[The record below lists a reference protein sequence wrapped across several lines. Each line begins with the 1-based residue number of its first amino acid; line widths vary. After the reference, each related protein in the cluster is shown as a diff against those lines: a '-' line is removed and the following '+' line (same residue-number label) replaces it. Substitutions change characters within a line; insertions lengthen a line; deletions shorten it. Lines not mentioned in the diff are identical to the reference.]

1 MQTLL
6 QDLRFGARMLFKNP
20 GFTLVAIITLA
31 LGIGA
36 NTTIFSV
43 INSLLLKPIPF
54 PDADQLALVWEAQ
67 ANDPKDR
74 NIVSAPNFWDWRW
87 QNDVFENM
95 AILDSGGKGYDLSG
109 GGEPESVSGVRVS
122 ADFFDVLGVKPRL
135 GRGFL
140 PEEETPGKQRVVV
153 LSDGLWRNRY
163 GADPALV
170 GQTIPIDGEDFT
182 VIGVMPPDF
191 QFQFWSGPRQLW
203 VPISYTVGDH
213 DRGSHSFVAIARL
226 KSDVTFAQ

>member
-1 MQTLL
+1 MQKLV
-6 QDLRFGARMLFKNP
+6 QDLRYGLRMMFRNP

-31 LGIGA
+31 LGVGA

-43 INSLLLKPIPF
+43 VNAILLKPIPF
-54 PDADQLALVWEAQ
+54 PEPDRLVMIWDQHVQ
-67 ANDPKDR
+67 QPDNF
-74 NIVSAPNFWDWRW
+74 NIVSAPNFIDWQQ
-87 QNDVFENM
+87 QNDVFESM
-95 AILDSGGKGYDLSG
+95 AMFDSAGNGYNLTG

-122 ADFFDVLGVKPRL
+122 ASFFDVLGVKPRL

-140 PEEETPGKQRVVV
+140 PEEETPGKHRVVV

-170 GQTIPIDGEDFT
+170 GKTIPIDGEDFT
-182 VIGVMPPDF
+182 VVGVMPPDF

-203 VPISYTVGDH
+203 VPISYTTGDH
-213 DRGSHSFVAIARL
+213 DRGS
-226 KSDVTFAQ
+226 